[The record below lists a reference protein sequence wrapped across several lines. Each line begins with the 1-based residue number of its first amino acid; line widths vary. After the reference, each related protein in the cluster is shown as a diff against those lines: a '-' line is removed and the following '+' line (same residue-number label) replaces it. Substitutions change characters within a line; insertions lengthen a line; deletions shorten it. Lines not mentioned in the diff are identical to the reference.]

1 MDDESIDHGKRN
13 FLKAMVVI
21 SAGAAVAGVAKGVV
35 QNIIPPASGLNSF
48 PELTLYLNGRPLRFS
63 DIPPQETGNNI
74 VLFDYPLSSEPNF
87 LINISDDN
95 KNPKAVEPMSVFVP
109 ATGGTYNSPG
119 GVGPYNSVV
128 AFSAICQHL
137 GCVPPIIHYYPAG
150 SAAFPTYIHCSCH
163 GSTYDPAKGAKVI
176 TGPTTHPLPAT
187 VLNYD
192 PVTGDFKVVSMT
204 GPTIYGK
211 TSDLTGGTPLP
222 SGQTYTDV
230 TVESING

>member
-1 MDDESIDHGKRN
+1 MDEESIDSGKRN

-21 SAGAAVAGVAKGVV
+21 SAGAAMAGVVKGVV
-35 QNIIPPASGLNSF
+35 QNILPPAVGLTAF
-48 PELTLYLNGRPLRFS
+48 PELTLYFNGRPLMYS

-87 LINISDDN
+87 LINMSDDN
-95 KNPKAVEPMSVFVP
+95 KNPAQVDPVSVFIP

-150 SAAFPTYIHCSCH
+150 SPAFPNYIHCDCH
-163 GSTYDPAKGAKVI
+163 GSTYDPSKGAKVI

-187 VLNYD
+187 VLRYD
-192 PVTGDFKVVSMT
+192 PVSGNFTVVGLT

-211 TSDLTGGTPLP
+211 ITDLTGGTPFP

-230 TVESING
+230 TAESIDG

>member
-1 MDDESIDHGKRN
+1 MDDESIDSGKRN

-21 SAGAAVAGVAKGVV
+21 SAGAAVAGVVKGVV
-35 QNIIPPASGLNSF
+35 QNILPPAVGLTAF
-48 PELTLYLNGRPLRFS
+48 PELTLYFNGRPLAYS

-87 LINISDDN
+87 LINVSDDN
-95 KNPKAVEPMSVFVP
+95 KNPISVDPVSVFIP
-109 ATGGTYNSPG
+109 ATGGTYNSPA

-150 SAAFPTYIHCSCH
+150 SPAFPKYIHCNCH
-163 GSTYDPAKGAKVI
+163 GSTYDPSKGAKVV

-187 VLNYD
+187 VLKYD
-192 PVTGDFKVVSMT
+192 PLSGNFSVVGLT

-211 TSDLTGGTPLP
+211 TSDLTGGTPFP
-222 SGQTYTDV
+222 AGQTYTDV